1 MPRFVLFCRNKAT
14 AGIQMPGASSRLF
27 LKRTR
32 VSRSAA
38 GLELK
43 QMCRFRKGVAVAK
56 KIARLLATEFSRN
69 AHEPC

>member
-1 MPRFVLFCRNKAT
+1 
-14 AGIQMPGASSRLF
+14 MPGASSRLF

-43 QMCRFRKGVAVAK
+43 QMCGFGKGVAVVK